1 MLIVAQV
8 LRILSAFF
16 EIMADAS
23 SDKKKIFFLNG
34 IYNLLAATS
43 YFLLNAITG
52 GIGSLVAILRNV
64 IFYKFKNKLSI
75 FVLFIFLIFAFLLTL
90 IDFKSMIDIIPFIL
104 VGLYTTSLFIG
115 NVKFIKWAVII
126 TCALEIPYDF
136 IYSAYAGV
144 LVCTIDIII
153 VSISMIKDRKKESK

>member
-34 IYNLLAATS
+34 IYNLLAAIS
-43 YFLLNAITG
+43 YFILNAFTG
-52 GIGSLVAILRNV
+52 GIGCLAAILRNV
-64 IFYKFKNKLSI
+64 IFYKFKEKLSVI
-75 FVLFIFLIFAFLLTL
+75 VLFIFLAFTFCLTL
-90 IDFKSMIDIIPFIL
+90 IDFKAMIDIIPFIL
-104 VGLYTTSLFIG
+104 VGLYTTSLFLG

-126 TCALEIPYDF
+126 TCILEIPYDF
-136 IYSAYAGV
+136 IYASYAGV
-144 LVCTIDIII
+144 LVCTVDIII
-153 VSISMIKDRKKESK
+153 VTISMIKDKKKESK